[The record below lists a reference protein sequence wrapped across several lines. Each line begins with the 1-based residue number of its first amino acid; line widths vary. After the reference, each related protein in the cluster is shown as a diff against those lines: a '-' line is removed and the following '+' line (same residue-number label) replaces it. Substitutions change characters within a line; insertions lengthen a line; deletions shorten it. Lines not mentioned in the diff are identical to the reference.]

1 MMLGG
6 GEREGEWE
14 EILLKSLR
22 LCWSHFCSAEVEEN
36 GEQSVSESE
45 GLFFFQGFQHTFRIL
60 HNLFFSPLLC
70 LSIA

>member
-1 MMLGG
+1 MGGDIVKKSQAMLEPFLFHRGG
-6 GEREGEWE
+6 GKWR
-14 EILLKSLR
+14 
-22 LCWSHFCSAEVEEN
+22 A
-36 GEQSVSESE
+36 ESE